1 MKVYAVYII
10 TNDGRPMISKIYQSP
25 DGIPDNILLSGLL
38 TSIQMVSS
46 ELSNQ
51 THAAEKFKM
60 KGVTYHMKN
69 FGLFHI
75 ALVTA
80 DENVPGRIMNKIGW
94 QFIQEFGENI
104 PKWDGRVSDF
114 MGFSDNID
122 GIISTSGNKIIIDQ
136 SNSIEPSNKLDP
148 VNLLKLAKELKGTAK
163 SLVFLQRA
171 PVIDIANHSGVGEKL
186 TQENLD
192 AMLKMGYI
200 GYFTEDEE
208 KIYFC

>member
-25 DGIPDNILLSGLL
+25 DGIPDDTLLSGLL

-80 DENVPGRIMNKIGW
+80 DEDVPGRIMNKIGW

-104 PKWDGRVSDF
+104 PEWDGRMNDF
-114 MGFSDNID
+114 MGFSDNLD
-122 GIISTSGNKIIIDQ
+122 GIISTSSIIDI
-136 SNSIEPSNKLDP
+136 SGSIEPSKKLDP

-163 SLVFLQRA
+163 SLLFLQRA
-171 PVIDIANHSGVGEKL
+171 PVIEIANHSETGEKL
-186 TQENLD
+186 TQDNLN
-192 AMLKMGYI
+192 AMMKMGYI
-200 GYFTEDEE
+200 GYFTEGDV